1 MADSKSK
8 TTTKSDTDVKDA
20 TTVNVETGD
29 ITYEDHGDYVLEI
42 DNRGPDEVR
51 RQIPKALSEQPVDK
65 ATQEQLEERLEIE
78 KAAAENEGRDPESVT
93 WTVPPL
99 KEDKG
104 KDAEP
109 ETVTVSAKGE
119 EKS

>member
-1 MADSKSK
+1 MTEAKQTAADKK
-8 TTTKSDTDVKDA
+8 AEKKDEKA
-20 TTVNVETGD
+20 EGGD

-51 RQIPKALSEQPVDK
+51 RQLPKALKDVPVDK
-65 ATQEQLEERLEIE
+65 ATHEELTERLEIE
-78 KAAAENEGRDPESVT
+78 KQAVENEGGDPDSVT
-93 WTVPPL
+93 WEVPPL

-104 KDAEP
+104 KDDKP
-109 ETVTVSAKGE
+109 ETITVTSEGR